1 MSNTHQTLKQQVFC
15 DESTKSYSK
24 FQQIDI
30 KKDFSLP
37 VFWIFFVFIDDPTNR
52 AISRVVKET
61 LGAERDLIT

>member
-1 MSNTHQTLKQQVFC
+1 MKAQIMFRI
-15 DESTKSYSK
+15 STNRY
-24 FQQIDI
+24 
-30 KKDFSLP
+30 KKNFSLP